1 MTMGKWAR
9 WLLLAAPLVAGC
21 GDFWQAPSGSSTTTT
36 TTTLS
41 SGVFYVLNQKT
52 NQIVAFDISSGTL
65 TTIDSYTSPI
75 EPLAIAVAPNNQF
88 LYVSTSSGIYLYTIG
103 SNGALT
109 LGNSGNA
116 ISADQAGTMQ
126 VDATNSWLVEAVSGV
141 AELNAISINSSTG
154 LLASSTQQAIVLPTG
169 ATVTQLAISPGDS
182 TSCTDCYVFAAM
194 GTSGTEAVHFTPTSA
209 GTDPFGSI
217 GNIPVE
223 NTGGGANAVAIDPSN
238 LLLYV
243 GESDAL
249 PSETQ
254 SGGVRVF
261 TIAANA
267 IAEISGSPYSSG
279 GTGPSSILPASDGNY
294 VYVANDAVSGSS
306 IGNIASFSVSST
318 NSSYSLSSISTASTG
333 YVPLSLAADS
343 SGNFLL
349 VANSGGSP
357 DLEAYTMSSGT
368 LTSVLTASTG
378 TDPVKAIAIAVAP

>member
-1 MTMGKWAR
+1 
-9 WLLLAAPLVAGC
+9 
-21 GDFWQAPSGSSTTTT
+21 
-36 TTTLS
+36 
-41 SGVFYVLNQKT
+41 
-52 NQIVAFDISSGTL
+52 
-65 TTIDSYTSPI
+65 
-75 EPLAIAVAPNNQF
+75 
-88 LYVSTSSGIYLYTIG
+88 
-103 SNGALT
+103 
-109 LGNSGNA
+109 
-116 ISADQAGTMQ
+116 
-126 VDATNSWLVEAVSGV
+126 
-141 AELNAISINSSTG
+141 
-154 LLASSTQQAIVLPTG
+154 
-169 ATVTQLAISPGDS
+169 
-182 TSCTDCYVFAAM
+182 
-194 GTSGTEAVHFTPTSA
+194 
-209 GTDPFGSI
+209 
-217 GNIPVE
+217 
-223 NTGGGANAVAIDPSN
+223 
-238 LLLYV
+238 
-243 GESDAL
+243 
-249 PSETQ
+249 
-254 SGGVRVF
+254 VRVF